1 MLSTHYRNPLNFT
14 DEVLNNVKKEVEKVE
29 NIIKQV
35 SLYLQIQ
42 HIDHKDYYKNI
53 VDQMVE
59 ALSDDLNTSLA
70 LSQILGQVKVLNQL
84 MRVKEKDDLEI
95 SKNYQTLLC
104 MLDTMGF
111 VYNPKQLS
119 DSEIALYQQWQKEKS
134 AKNFEQADL
143 LRKELRN
150 KGIL

>member
-1 MLSTHYRNPLNFT
+1 
-14 DEVLNNVKKEVEKVE
+14 
-29 NIIKQV
+29 
-35 SLYLQIQ
+35 
-42 HIDHKDYYKNI
+42 
-53 VDQMVE
+53 
-59 ALSDDLNTSLA
+59 
-70 LSQILGQVKVLNQL
+70 
-84 MRVKEKDDLEI
+84 
-95 SKNYQTLLC
+95 

-143 LRKELRN
+143 LRQELQN